1 MISVHKEI
9 DVCHEW
15 LCGWMS
21 QVKSIYLKL
30 LSWQLTQSILSYFI
44 FVNYRKI
51 TSCPCLRPPVQ
62 KNSRFND
69 GTLSRQPPLDAS
81 SRERSSTNLDS
92 SPVELNPHD
101 ELLLPELAGQL
112 RNIAPAVESLV
123 LGQVLSQLDLL
134 ETQGVRFNDL
144 IGTSMRKGETYIL
157 VV

>member
-1 MISVHKEI
+1 M
-9 DVCHEW
+9 
-15 LCGWMS
+15 
-21 QVKSIYLKL
+21 
-30 LSWQLTQSILSYFI
+30 
-44 FVNYRKI
+44 
-51 TSCPCLRPPVQ
+51 Q

-92 SPVELNPHD
+92 SPVELDPHD

-134 ETQGVRFNDL
+134 AQGVRFNFL

-157 VV
+157 AV